1 MKPFDPKT
9 AKNGDKV
16 AWQGAY
22 IKPVADFYYYV
33 GPHPVSPGVSV
44 ITTDSGTV
52 TSCAT
57 TNLYIPKTKRT
68 VWINLIKYHPGDAMS
83 YAYVYDTEYQAK
95 EELKSYTGTCIGT
108 YPLEIEE

>member
-16 AWQGAY
+16 CFSACDY
-22 IKPVADFYYYV
+22 VYTYV
-33 GPHPVSPGVSV
+33 GHYPKQGYDGSV
-44 ITTDSGTV
+44 LMDQNNNLTFAS
-52 TSCAT
+52 
-57 TNLYIPKTKRT
+57 NKFLYIPKTKRT